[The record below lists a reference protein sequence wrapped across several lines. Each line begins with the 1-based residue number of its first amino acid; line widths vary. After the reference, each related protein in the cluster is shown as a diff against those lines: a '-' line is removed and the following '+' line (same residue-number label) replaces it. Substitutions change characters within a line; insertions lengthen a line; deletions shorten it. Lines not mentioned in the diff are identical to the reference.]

1 MSKKTITFSR
11 CKSNPYTG
19 TDRHVGFQ
27 EVKAPRISR
36 QLAYEGGNVVIPMHQ
51 LPLPPKR

>member
-1 MSKKTITFSR
+1 MSKKTIIFNR

-19 TDRHVGFQ
+19 TDRPMGLQ

-36 QLAYEGGNVVIPMHQ
+36 QLAYEGGNVVIPTHW
-51 LPLPPKR
+51 LPLAPKR